1 MVIHTFVN
9 VNLAIST
16 IRHVRHVLH
25 VLEIQK
31 YLHNVLQM
39 PIHNVQIVSSHPLP
53 HLIVIVDVHGH
64 VTQDTINLE
73 IVALSVPQ
81 RVRDIH
87 INQKL
92 VPPLKIAYVRVARNH
107 PKHHGIVVMGVV
119 GHVMRGIIN
128 LAVRAMHVHH
138 PVLVIH
144 RKQVLVHRHKTV
156 YVQVVRNLPIQ
167 SFPRLQDAVGLV
179 ILAITKVAVIVLLVL
194 HVQLNN
200 RKQKVAHPHKI
211 VNAGHYARLNLHQ
224 QVIVSPLVPKMPTIA
239 IFGDVK

>member
-31 YLHNVLQM
+31 YLHYVLQM

-92 VPPLKIAYVRVARNH
+92 VPPLKIAYVRVARNR

-119 GHVMRGIIN
+119 GHVMRDIIN

-144 RKQVLVHRHKTV
+144 RKQLLVHRHKTV

>member
-31 YLHNVLQM
+31 YLHRVLQM
-39 PIHNVQIVSSHPLP
+39 PMHNVQIVSSHPLP

-92 VPPLKIAYVRVARNH
+92 VPPLKIAYVRVARNR

-119 GHVMRGIIN
+119 GHVMRDIIN

-144 RKQVLVHRHKTV
+144 RKQLLVHRHKTV

>member
-1 MVIHTFVN
+1 
-9 VNLAIST
+9 
-16 IRHVRHVLH
+16 
-25 VLEIQK
+25 
-31 YLHNVLQM
+31 M
-39 PIHNVQIVSSHPLP
+39 PMHNVQIVSSHPLH
-53 HLIVIVDVHGH
+53 HLIVTVDVHGH

-92 VPPLKIAYVRVARNH
+92 VPPLKIAYVRVARNR

-119 GHVMRGIIN
+119 GHVMRDIIN
-128 LAVRAMHVHH
+128 LAVHAMRVHH

-224 QVIVSPLVPKMPTIA
+224 QVIVSPLVPKMPTIV

>member
-31 YLHNVLQM
+31 YLHYVLQM
-39 PIHNVQIVSSHPLP
+39 PMHNVQIVSSHPLP

-92 VPPLKIAYVRVARNH
+92 VPPLKIAYVRVARNR

-119 GHVMRGIIN
+119 GHVMRDIIN
-128 LAVRAMHVHH
+128 LAVHAMHVHH

-144 RKQVLVHRHKTV
+144 RKQLLVHRHKTV

>member
-31 YLHNVLQM
+31 YLHHVLQM

-92 VPPLKIAYVRVARNH
+92 VPPLKIAYVRVARNR

-119 GHVMRGIIN
+119 GHVMRDIIN

-144 RKQVLVHRHKTV
+144 RKQLLVHRHKTV

>member
-31 YLHNVLQM
+31 YLHHVLQM

-92 VPPLKIAYVRVARNH
+92 VPPLKIAYVRVARNR

-144 RKQVLVHRHKTV
+144 RKQLLVHRHKTV

-167 SFPRLQDAVGLV
+167 SFPRLQAAVGLV